1 MNVLVIGNGGRE
13 DSIRWKLRNEGIHI
27 LRNIEDVT
35 SKDLI
40 VIGPE
45 TPIENGLTDEL
56 ELKGIPVFGPSKL
69 AGRLETSKLWA
80 KEFMK
85 RHNIPTAH
93 WLTFT
98 RGEQGMSQVIN
109 LLTDEHTRKRYPI
122 VIKED
127 GLCEG
132 KGVVICSNYK
142 QVLDIIPSI
151 FIDNIFNSSSNKI
164 LIEDFVAG
172 DEASCFV
179 ITDGDHYKILP
190 FCQDHKRV
198 GDGDIGPNTGGMG
211 AFCPTSRI
219 TDKIKRTIEEQIV
232 IPTLQGMKE
241 ECLVY
246 KGILY
251 IGLMID
257 KGGSPYVIEYNA
269 RFGDPEC
276 QVLMMLMKSKL
287 YPLLEAVTQNKLD
300 EQSDPIFHDGYALT
314 VVMCSGG
321 YPGKYKTGYII
332 DGLDKKKPD
341 NVEIFHAGTK
351 RSIKLNTDRKLG
363 SWITN
368 GGRVLN
374 VTARGSSLENARKN
388 AYGVAEQIS
397 WTGSFYRKDIGED
410 REIS

>member
-1 MNVLVIGNGGRE
+1 
-13 DSIRWKLRNEGIHI
+13 LRNEGIHI

-127 GLCEG
+127 GLCGG

-179 ITDGDHYKILP
+179 ITDGDHYKTLP

-374 VTARGSSLENARKN
+374 VTARGRSLENARKN

>member
-1 MNVLVIGNGGRE
+1 M
-13 DSIRWKLRNEGIHI
+13 RNEGINI
-27 LRNIEDVT
+27 LHNIEDVT
-35 SKDLI
+35 SKDLV

-56 ELKGIPVFGPSKL
+56 ALKGIPVFGPSKL

-85 RHNIPTAH
+85 RHYIPTAH
-93 WLTFT
+93 WLAFT

-109 LLTDEHTRKRYPI
+109 LLTDERTRKRYPI

-127 GLCEG
+127 GLCGG
-132 KGVVICSNYK
+132 KGVVICSTYK
-142 QVLDIIPSI
+142 QVLDIIPSL

-164 LIEDFVAG
+164 LVEDFVAG

-190 FCQDHKRV
+190 FCQDYKRV
-198 GDGDIGPNTGGMG
+198 GEGDIGPNTG
-211 AFCPTSRI
+211 
-219 TDKIKRTIEEQIV
+219 KIKRTIEERIV

-241 ECLVY
+241 ERLVY

-257 KGGSPYVIEYNA
+257 NGGSPYVIEYNA

-276 QVLMMLMKSKL
+276 QILMVLMKSKL
-287 YPLLEAVTQNKLD
+287 SPLLEAVTQNKLD
-300 EQSDPIFHDGYALT
+300 EQSDPIFHNGYALT

-321 YPGKYKTGYII
+321 YPGKYKTGYVI

-351 RSIKLNTDRKLG
+351 ESVKLNTHSKFG

-374 VTARGSSLENARKN
+374 VTARGSSLEDARKD
-388 AYGVAEQIS
+388 AYGMAGQIS
-397 WTGSFYRKDIGED
+397 WTGSFYRKDIGEN
-410 REIS
+410 RESS